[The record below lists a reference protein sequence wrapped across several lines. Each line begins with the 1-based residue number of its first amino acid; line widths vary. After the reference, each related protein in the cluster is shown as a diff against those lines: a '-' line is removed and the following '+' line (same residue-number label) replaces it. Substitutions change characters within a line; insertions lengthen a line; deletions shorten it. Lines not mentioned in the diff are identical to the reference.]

1 MIDGFHKITS
11 LDGGGLKFDRDEME
25 FSHPCFRRD
34 QPFLLEHIK
43 RKISTTKTT
52 NADDKSTIKQ
62 EVVSKVLSDVKAVKG
77 RQDSLDS
84 RFVSMKQENE
94 ALWREVAILRQKHLK
109 QQQIVNK
116 LIQFLV
122 TIVQPQRGS
131 GIGSMGGM
139 GGVKRRYQLMIN
151 DVPDAAKVRKTGRT
165 TSTSS
170 GNDGPIIREL
180 TEELLDNYNEA
191 DDDINSPYVVSP
203 GFQQQS
209 NVNEE
214 YDDIESITDVEQMVD
229 EDAAETVDQTPI
241 DDYTDYATENIET
254 IAAAIAEDAG
264 SSNTSNKTRYIINGV
279 GEEVPAELI
288 VDASQLLAA
297 QTSNMQT
304 SQQSAQPKPTITY
317 QQAQPTKMSAATA
330 ITATKQIGT
339 GRKIFVPASLIK
351 QLPGTAA
358 TTTAGGMKR
367 MANVSQ
373 VKPPNQP
380 MTTAAATSNLLRNT
394 MGQSL
399 LNAQRLKLTAATK
412 KQPANVVQ
420 LSQQQ
425 QQQPQQQQQSQQS
438 QSIATTNVAPQKSQ
452 VPLTTQVTPAAGKSY
467 TSKNDFINAEMPK
480 DLFEDNEPLD
490 ETLLP
495 VDLITDDANTI
506 VNVDQLGNAYS
517 PGSSTSA
524 STAAQNMAI
533 TKYNNEDVMTIT
545 SP

>member
-317 QQAQPTKMSAATA
+317 QQAQPTKTSAATA

-495 VDLITDDANTI
+495 VDLIADDANTI